1 MTIPAQLAG
10 KLAIPAI
17 VAPMFLIS
25 GPDLVVECCKAGLLG
40 TFPALN
46 QRTTDGLIQWLDE
59 IERRLEA
66 GAAPYGVNLIVH
78 RTNSRLDVD
87 LDVIVRRKVPLVIT
101 SLGAVREVVDAVH
114 SYGGLVFHDVISA
127 RHAEKAASAGVDGLI
142 AVAAGAG
149 GHAGT
154 ISPFALVGEI
164 RSFFDG
170 ALALAG
176 ALSRG
181 QHIAAAE
188 LMGADFGYF
197 GSHFIPT
204 RESLAPIEQKQMMV
218 EAGAA
223 DILYTDKVT
232 GISANFMRASLAANG
247 LLDAPGHVGALD
259 LEGEARAWKT
269 IWSAGHGVGAVKT
282 IRPAG
287 AVCEQLIADYRSVE
301 WKTKSQP

>member
-10 KLAIPAI
+10 RLAIPAI

-46 QRTTDGLIQWLDE
+46 QRTTDGFVAWLDE
-59 IERRLEA
+59 IEGRLD
-66 GAAPYGVNLIVH
+66 GVAAPYGVNLIVH
-78 RTNSRLDVD
+78 RTNSRVQAD
-87 LDVIVRRKVPLVIT
+87 LDVIVQHKVPLVIT
-101 SLGAVREVVDAVH
+101 SLGTVREVIDAVH

-127 RHAEKAASAGVDGLI
+127 RHAEKAAKAGADGLI
-142 AVAAGAG
+142 AVSAGAG

-154 ISPFALVGEI
+154 ISPFALIDEI
-164 RSFFDG
+164 RGIFDG
-170 ALALAG
+170 ALVLAG

-181 QHIAAAE
+181 RHIAAAE

-197 GSHFIPT
+197 GSHFIPAA
-204 RESLAPIEQKQMMV
+204 ESLATPEQKQMMV
-218 EAGAA
+218 EAKAA
-223 DILYTDKVT
+223 DIVHTDKVT
-232 GISANFMRASLAANG
+232 GIYANFMKASLVANG

-269 IWSAGHGVGAVKT
+269 IWSAGHGVGAVKA
-282 IRPAG
+282 IRPAR
-287 AVCEQLIADYRSVE
+287 AICEDLIADYRSVA